1 MPTTVLR
8 APLPPGF
15 SDLATAGGPAAS
27 TKRFFI
33 HMANLFE
40 MKTPSEINP
49 PFSIFEILLDKE
61 NELPEFAQLCGFLLG
76 SKWEYVCAGFSLVAV
91 LGVAIVY
98 WILMSNFLRNTLEF
112 GQGTYL

>member
-1 MPTTVLR
+1 
-8 APLPPGF
+8 
-15 SDLATAGGPAAS
+15 
-27 TKRFFI
+27 
-33 HMANLFE
+33 MANLFE